1 MSTPNTSPETPE
13 TPEPEPAQEAPPP
26 PKPIR
31 WKRYSMGTLGMA
43 IAIHLIFGVAAGFWV
58 VAVYL
63 PRQKQ
68 FAGTPKTPGPPKEVQ
83 HSVQMAKKKNT
94 MSAPAMPKRV
104 TVNSTMAKIALPA
117 MPTMPVSDV
126 ASPTKIA
133 GMGGTGMGAGI
144 GTGGGFGGGT
154 GGTGGPFS
162 LPKVMADRCAPAA
175 RSRAMKETGG
185 KETSEAAVMKAL
197 KFLESKQS
205 PEGSWGSGYPGA
217 MTGLAL
223 LSFLGHCE
231 IQSPAVTKA
240 INRLIEEGNKNGGRL
255 AITGIGGQQEP
266 YQHGIA
272 TYALGEAYSM
282 MPARKK
288 DIEPVLRQAV
298 AVIVGGQK
306 PDGSWAYG
314 YNVSGTPD
322 MSASGWQ
329 IQALKAAHYTGLNID
344 GVDKALDHAIKWV
357 ETMQN
362 KSTGLFGYNSAGD
375 GVANGTNPRQRL
387 VGVGTLALQVWK
399 HAGSAAAQHGV
410 RTITTHPNLDYKGPE
425 ANLYAWYY
433 ETQCAINAGGDHW
446 KKWNAKFQDQIVNN
460 QASDGSWPAD
470 GGGEN
475 WRGGAN
481 GDNPEWQIYRTAL
494 CTLMLEVYYRY
505 LPSSKSIG
513 TDVKF

>member
-1 MSTPNTSPETPE
+1 MSAENFSQETPDPLPAESPEAT
-13 TPEPEPAQEAPPP
+13 PP

-31 WKRYSMGTLGMA
+31 WKRFSLGTLG
-43 IAIHLIFGVAAGFWV
+43 IAIVIHLVFGVAAGFWV

-133 GMGGTGMGAGI
+133 GMGGTGMGAGL
-144 GTGGGFGGGT
+144 GTGGGFGAGT

-162 LPKVMADRCAPAA
+162 LPKVMADRCSPVA
-175 RSRAMKETGG
+175 RARAMKETGG
-185 KETSEAAVMKAL
+185 KETSEATVMKAL
-197 KFLESKQS
+197 KFLEAQQH
-205 PEGSWGSGYPGA
+205 PDGSWGGDYKGA

-231 IQSPAVTKA
+231 IQSPAVKKA
-240 INRLIEEGNKNGGRL
+240 IDFLVEQANKNGGRL
-255 AITGIGGQQEP
+255 AVTGIGSNQEP

-272 TYALGEAYSM
+272 TYALAEAYTM
-282 MPARKK
+282 TKRK
-288 DIEPVLRQAV
+288 DIEPALKQAV

-306 PDGSWAYG
+306 PSGGWAYG
-314 YNVSGTPD
+314 YNVSGSD
-322 MSASGWQ
+322 DLSVAGWQ
-329 IQALKAAHYTGLNID
+329 MQALKAAHYSGLNMD
-344 GVDKALDHAIKWV
+344 GVDKAMDRAIKWV

-362 KSTGLFGYNSAGD
+362 KVTGLFGYNSAGD
-375 GVANGTNPRQRL
+375 SVANGTNPRQRL

-481 GDNPEWQIYRTAL
+481 GDNPEWQLYRTAL

-505 LPSSKSIG
+505 LPSSKSTG
-513 TDVKF
+513 GGADVKF